1 VEDSLNRSVSGTGLG
16 LAITKGL
23 VEAHQGKIWA
33 ESEVGRG
40 STFTFTLPI
49 SEGER
54 REPQFRILLDR
65 EFRRAQENSSPLT
78 LFLIEVL
85 EQGAELKDAL
95 LEQVEEKVRECL
107 RREGD
112 ILLMR
117 EKERVLAAI
126 CGTGLQ
132 GAQVIRQRIEEE
144 FQKHFLKGWD
154 RPAVVKVGTATYPQ
168 EASSQREL
176 FMKAKEKLGG

>member
-1 VEDSLNRSVSGTGLG
+1 
-16 LAITKGL
+16 
-23 VEAHQGKIWA
+23 
-33 ESEVGRG
+33 
-40 STFTFTLPI
+40 
-49 SEGER
+49 
-54 REPQFRILLDR
+54 
-65 EFRRAQENSSPLT
+65 
-78 LFLIEVL
+78 
-85 EQGAELKDAL
+85 
-95 LEQVEEKVRECL
+95 
-107 RREGD
+107 
-112 ILLMR
+112 MR